1 MIKKLNALIDF
12 ILKKLRLIKYREQI
26 IYIGVGGMTTVVD
39 WLIFWVFEKFI
50 PPVAGEFIN
59 KISPNIIAY
68 AVAWLGAVIF
78 AYVCSKLFVFERDD
92 ESSKPYEKEGI
103 ISQFI
108 KFFLSR
114 FGTLVLSIAGDF
126 VLCSET
132 VGIELNAYL
141 VKAIISVAV
150 IIINYITSKFL
161 VFNKAKKEE
170 N

>member
-12 ILKKLRLIKYREQI
+12 ILKKLKLIKYREQI

-68 AVAWLGAVIF
+68 AVAWFGAVIF

-92 ESSKPYEKEGI
+92 EATSFEKEGI
-103 ISQFI
+103 VSQFI

-114 FGTLVLSIAGDF
+114 FGTLVLSIVGDF

-161 VFNKAKKEE
+161 VFNKTKKEE
-170 N
+170 K

>member
-1 MIKKLNALIDF
+1 
-12 ILKKLRLIKYREQI
+12 
-26 IYIGVGGMTTVVD
+26 MTTVVD

-68 AVAWLGAVIF
+68 AVAWFGAVIF

-92 ESSKPYEKEGI
+92 EATSFEKEGI
-103 ISQFI
+103 VSQFI

-114 FGTLVLSIAGDF
+114 FATLVLSKVGDF

-132 VGIELNAYL
+132 VGIELNADDM
-141 VKAIISVAV
+141 IFSD
-150 IIINYITSKFL
+150 
-161 VFNKAKKEE
+161 EE
-170 N
+170 AEYAREKGCSMTGPEDAEIRNLNVLTEE

>member
-1 MIKKLNALIDF
+1 
-12 ILKKLRLIKYREQI
+12 
-26 IYIGVGGMTTVVD
+26 
-39 WLIFWVFEKFI
+39 
-50 PPVAGEFIN
+50 
-59 KISPNIIAY
+59 
-68 AVAWLGAVIF
+68 VAWLGAVIF
-78 AYVCSKLFVFERDD
+78 AYVCSKLFVFERDED
-92 ESSKPYEKEGI
+92 ASGQYEKEGI
-103 ISQFI
+103 VSQFA